1 MEDKRRYGMTDCKKD
16 KEFFSL
22 SLTQPY
28 RSQYGS
34 ANPASILGPAMIAT
48 FFSTLAGV
56 VFAKFM
62 YALPQTHKHAR
73 NPKLPPQEIP
83 STYSRSQAD
92 LSKKKKGGIFH

>member
-34 ANPASILGPAMIAT
+34 ANPAAILGPAMIAT
-48 FFSTLAGV
+48 FFSTLAGI
-56 VFAKFM
+56 VFAKLM
-62 YALPQTHKHAR
+62 YVFPEQHP
-73 NPKLPPQEIP
+73 N
-83 STYSRSQAD
+83 TYS
-92 LSKKKKGGIFH
+92 LPKKGGNPH

>member
-34 ANPASILGPAMIAT
+34 VNPAAIVGPGIAAT
-48 FFSTLAGV
+48 AVSTVAAVIYCKVMEG
-56 VFAKFM
+56 KRR
-62 YALPQTHKHAR
+62 T
-73 NPKLPPQEIP
+73 
-83 STYSRSQAD
+83 
-92 LSKKKKGGIFH
+92 

>member
-34 ANPASILGPAMIAT
+34 ANPAAVVLPGLLAT
-48 FFSTLAGV
+48 IVSTVVAV
-56 VFAKFM
+56 VFCRIM
-62 YALPQTHKHAR
+62 CR
-73 NPKLPPQEIP
+73 
-83 STYSRSQAD
+83 
-92 LSKKKKGGIFH
+92 KGENKNV

>member
-34 ANPASILGPAMIAT
+34 VNPTAIVGPAIAAT
-48 FFSTLAGV
+48 AVSTMVAV
-56 VFAKFM
+56 
-62 YALPQTHKHAR
+62 
-73 NPKLPPQEIP
+73 
-83 STYSRSQAD
+83 
-92 LSKKKKGGIFH
+92 IFCKVMNGKRGT

>member
-34 ANPASILGPAMIAT
+34 VNPTAIVGPAIAAT
-48 FFSTLAGV
+48 AVSTAAAV
-56 VFAKFM
+56 VFCKVM
-62 YALPQTHKHAR
+62 DWKR
-73 NPKLPPQEIP
+73 
-83 STYSRSQAD
+83 RM
-92 LSKKKKGGIFH
+92 

>member
-34 ANPASILGPAMIAT
+34 VNPAAVARPGIVAT
-48 FFSTLAGV
+48 AVSTLA
-56 VFAKFM
+56 A
-62 YALPQTHKHAR
+62 
-73 NPKLPPQEIP
+73 I
-83 STYSRSQAD
+83 
-92 LSKKKKGGIFH
+92 IFCKIMDRKRRV